1 MTTIAGVRFQEAGKI
16 YHFDGTGFPDLKIG
30 DHVVVDTSRGR
41 EMGRVVTL
49 SDREPTPRQRDPQGD
64 DREDGKDLGEDGSV
78 LDDLNLIGSERK
90 PITRRAT
97 TTDLIQRERFRHLE
111 QEALKQARMRT
122 TEMGL
127 RIKLAKAEY
136 SFDGSRLTFYYG
148 SEREVDLN
156 RLKRDLSRMPNGNG
170 ASNARIEFRQV
181 GPRDVAKLMSGSGAC
196 GLEKRC
202 CSAFLT
208 DFQPISIR
216 MAKAQ
221 DLPLVPAEI
230 AGMCGRLRCCLAYEY
245 EFYKDARKG
254 MPKVGKWVVSHEV
267 SGKVVDRN
275 ILKQTVTVATERGRI
290 ELPVK
295 EVWVGE
301 SGQPPSSAGCAGG
314 PGSNCGG
321 ACANKQES

>member
-1 MTTIAGVRFQEAGKI
+1 MAKIVGIRFQEAGKI
-16 YHFDGTGFPDLKIG
+16 YHFDGTGVARLTIG

-41 EMGRVVTL
+41 ELGRVVTL
-49 SDREPTPRQRDPQGD
+49 SDHEPAARQRDPQGD
-64 DREDGKDLGEDGSV
+64 EPGHGEDTGEDSSV
-78 LDDLNLIGSERK
+78 QDDPNLVVGERK

-97 TTDLIQRERFRHLE
+97 TLDLVQRERYRHLE
-111 QEALKQARMRT
+111 KEVLKQARMRT
-122 TEMGL
+122 TELGL

-156 RLKRDLSRMPNGNG
+156 RLKRDLSKASNGNG
-170 ASNARIEFRQV
+170 GPNARVEFRQV

-295 EVWVGE
+295 EIWVGE
-301 SGQPPSSAGCAGG
+301 SGQPPSASGCAGG
-314 PGSNCGG
+314 PGSKCDG
-321 ACANKQES
+321 ACATTQE

>member
-1 MTTIAGVRFQEAGKI
+1 MGQLVGVRFQEAGKI
-16 YHFDGTGFPDLKIG
+16 YHFDGTGFDDLKIG
-30 DHVVVDTSRGR
+30 DEVIVETSRGR

-49 SDREPTPRQRDPQGD
+49 LDEEPVARPVAQADDDDGEESDDNENEEEVAPDPIEVGN
-64 DREDGKDLGEDGSV
+64 ST
-78 LDDLNLIGSERK
+78 RK
-90 PITRRAT
+90 PITRKAT
-97 TTDLIQRERFRHLE
+97 SADLVLRQRYRHLE
-111 QEALKQARMRT
+111 QEALKLARIQA
-122 TEMGL
+122 TEIGL

-148 SEREVDLN
+148 SEREVDLT
-156 RLKRDLSRMPNGNG
+156 RLKRALGKANNGNKT
-170 ASNARIEFRQV
+170 RIEFRQV

-208 DFQPISIR
+208 EFQPISIR

-275 ILKQTVTVATERGRI
+275 ILKQTVTVATDHGRV

-295 EVWVGE
+295 DVWVGE
-301 SGQPPSSAGCAGG
+301 SGQPPASVGCEGG
-314 PGSNCGG
+314 PGSKCGG
-321 ACANKQES
+321 ACATK

>member
-1 MTTIAGVRFQEAGKI
+1 MTTRIAGVRFQEVGKI
-16 YHFDGTGFPDLKIG
+16 YHFDASRLAELHVG

-41 EMGRVVTL
+41 ELGWVETL
-49 SDREPTPRQRDPQGD
+49 LDREPAPRQRDPQGD
-64 DREDGKDLGEDGSV
+64 DREDGEDLGEDGGV
-78 LDDLNLIGSERK
+78 LDDRDLTGGERK
-90 PITRRAT
+90 PITRKAT
-97 TTDLIQRERFRHLE
+97 PADMVQRERYRHLE
-111 QEALKQARMRT
+111 TEALKQARMRV

-136 SFDGSRLTFYYG
+136 SFDGARLTIYYG
-148 SEREVDLN
+148 SEREVDLG
-156 RLKRDLSRMPNGNG
+156 RLKRELGKGLNGHANHT
-170 ASNARIEFRQV
+170 RVEFRQV
-181 GPRDVAKLMSGSGAC
+181 GPRDVAKFLSGSGAC

-221 DLPLVPAEI
+221 DLPLVPSEI

-275 ILKQTVTVATERGRI
+275 ILKQTVTVQTERGRV
-290 ELPVK
+290 EMQVK
-295 EVWVGE
+295 DVWVGQT
-301 SGQPPSSAGCAGG
+301 GDPPASKSCGEANGTGC
-314 PGSNCGG
+314 SG
-321 ACANKQES
+321 ACATR

>member
-1 MTTIAGVRFQEAGKI
+1 MAKIVGVRFQEAGKI
-16 YHFDGTGFPDLKIG
+16 YHFDGSGLEDLKIG

-41 EMGRVVTL
+41 ELGRVVTL
-49 SDREPTPRQRDPQGD
+49 SDHEPILRERS
-64 DREDGKDLGEDGSV
+64 RENSSDGSEEESEDGST
-78 LDDLNLIGSERK
+78 LNDQNLVGSERK
-90 PITRRAT
+90 PITRKAT
-97 TTDLIQRERFRHLE
+97 TVDLLQRERFRHLE
-111 QEALKQARMRT
+111 KEALKQARMRA

-127 RIKLAKAEY
+127 RLKLAKAEY

-148 SEREVDLN
+148 SEREVDLS
-156 RLKRDLSRMPNGNG
+156 RLKREISKLT
-170 ASNARIEFRQV
+170 NARVEFRQV
-181 GPRDVAKLMSGSGAC
+181 GPRDVAKLMGGSGAC

-202 CSAFLT
+202 CSTFLT
-208 DFQPISIR
+208 EFQPISIR

-275 ILKQTVTVATERGRI
+275 ILKQTVTVATDRGRI

-295 EVWVGE
+295 DVWVGE
-301 SGQPPSSAGCAGG
+301 SGQPPSSVGCAGG
-314 PGSNCGG
+314 PGSKCGG
-321 ACANKQES
+321 ACATGQE